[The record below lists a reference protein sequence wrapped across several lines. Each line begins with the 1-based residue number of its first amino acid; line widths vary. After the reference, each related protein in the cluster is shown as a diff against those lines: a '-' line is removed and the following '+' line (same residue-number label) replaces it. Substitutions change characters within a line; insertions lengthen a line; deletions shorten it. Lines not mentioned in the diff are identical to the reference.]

1 MKDSMIQPP
10 SKSISPPLPPMIEL
24 EITIRCNLRCVMCT
38 QPFWSEAVADMPW
51 ERFVSIVDNLA
62 LDGRYAPRVE
72 LHGVGESLLHRD
84 LFRMVGYLRERGPT
98 VQLTSNFTLFDE
110 RAADK
115 LLQLGINGV
124 RASIDGG
131 TRETYEGIRVG
142 AKFDRV
148 IANARGFAAKRLTI
162 SPRPSFI
169 INSVISRRNVMEI
182 PLLVDLAADMA
193 VDECQLINVISNDP
207 SERADLVDPAVAE
220 AVRDGIARAAARNLR
235 LSFKYF
241 DPPAI
246 AALGGSHC
254 YIIESPAA
262 CRFPFETA
270 YVTYEGFLF
279 PCFGGITSMVRQAER
294 LDRLRDQLVGV
305 ARQYGNLAETPITEL
320 WQSAE
325 YRALRSELLADR
337 RTPLCVSCAYLPE
350 ERTTW
355 ASS

>member
-1 MKDSMIQPP
+1 MLQPQP
-10 SKSISPPLPPMIEL
+10 KSINPPLPPMIEL

-38 QPFWSEAVADMPW
+38 QPFWSAAVADMPW

-62 LDGRYAPRVE
+62 LGGGYAPRVE

-84 LFRMVGYLRERGPT
+84 FFRMAGYLRERGAT
-98 VQLTSNFTLFDE
+98 VQLTSNFTLLDD
-110 RAADK
+110 RAADR

-131 TRETYEGIRVG
+131 TRETYESIRVG

-148 IANARGFAAKRLTI
+148 IANARGFAAKRLAV

-182 PLLVDLAADMA
+182 PLLVDLAAEMA
-193 VDECQLINVISNDP
+193 VDEFQLINVISSDP
-207 SERADLVDPAVAE
+207 LERADLADPAVRE
-220 AVRDGIARAAARNLR
+220 AIRDGIALAAARNLR
-235 LSFKYF
+235 LAFKYF
-241 DPPAI
+241 DPPSI

-254 YIIESPAA
+254 YVIESPAA
-262 CRFPFETA
+262 CRFPFETI

-279 PCFGGITSMVRQAER
+279 PCFGGITSMVRQAR
-294 LDRLRDQLVGV
+294 HLDGLRDEIVDV
-305 ARQYGNLAETPITEL
+305 ARQYGNIAETPIAML
-320 WQSAE
+320 WQGAE

-337 RTPLCVSCAYLPE
+337 RTSLCASCAYLPE
-350 ERTTW
+350 ERTAW